1 MSQTKIKYSSME
13 NNYSNNKNISSRNV
27 SISNKNISKSININ
41 NEMKEKIEKLP
52 KLSNNYLNNNVNLKK
67 SFSTKKIFYCQKKEK
82 EMALLK
88 QKKLLEKN
96 LLNRIYFKEIDK
108 ILAKKKTKDIDESN
122 NMDLFNR
129 DLNYNLN
136 SNEFNNNNNNKL
148 KKIFSYDNIKN
159 KKLPIISNE
168 DKNNFIN
175 NFNKVSIFESQKNFL
190 KKHQPIEHKYLH
202 LRNLTKFNNNV
213 FKKKQFDINNQHK
226 NILSSPN
233 VYY

>member
-1 MSQTKIKYSSME
+1 MSQTKIKYSSNE

-41 NEMKEKIEKLP
+41 NEKIEKLP
-52 KLSNNYLNNNVNLKK
+52 KLSNNYLNNNNVNLKK
-67 SFSTKKIFYCQKKEK
+67 SFSTKKIFYCKKKEK

-129 DLNYNLN
+129 DLNYNSN
-136 SNEFNNNNNNKL
+136 SNELNNNNNKL

-202 LRNLTKFNNNV
+202 LRNLTKFNNIV
-213 FKKKQFDINNQHK
+213 FKKKTI
-226 NILSSPN
+226 
-233 VYY
+233 

>member
-1 MSQTKIKYSSME
+1 MSQTKIKYSSNE
-13 NNYSNNKNISSRNV
+13 NNYSNNKNSSSRNV

-41 NEMKEKIEKLP
+41 NEMKEKLP
-52 KLSNNYLNNNVNLKK
+52 KLSNNYLNNNNVNLKK
-67 SFSTKKIFYCQKKEK
+67 SLSTKKIFYCKKKEK

-129 DLNYNLN
+129 DLNYNSN
-136 SNEFNNNNNNKL
+136 SNELNNNNNKL

-213 FKKKQFDINNQHK
+213 FKKKQFDFNNQHK

>member
-1 MSQTKIKYSSME
+1 MSQTKIKYSSIE

-67 SFSTKKIFYCQKKEK
+67 SFSTKKIFYCKKKEK

-129 DLNYNLN
+129 DLNYNSN
-136 SNEFNNNNNNKL
+136 SNELNNNNNKL

-175 NFNKVSIFESQKNFL
+175 NFNKV
-190 KKHQPIEHKYLH
+190 
-202 LRNLTKFNNNV
+202 
-213 FKKKQFDINNQHK
+213 
-226 NILSSPN
+226 
-233 VYY
+233 